1 MPLVLLVLVSLL
13 SQQLGA
19 SVAGLL
25 FDDVGSAGMVA
36 LRIAFSAVVLLLV
49 TRPTRAA
56 LAGLGRPGW
65 AAVVGLGA
73 AMTGM
78 NLMIYEAFAR
88 IPQGVAVT
96 FEVLGPLALSVLAR
110 PSWRSGLW
118 AAIAL
123 AGIAVL
129 GRDGFSAAGGI
140 HGAGLDPVGVALA
153 LGAAACW
160 AGYIVMSRRA
170 GTHLPGVQ
178 GLALA
183 TAAGSLLAVP
193 VGAGTAGEALLSPVV
208 LAVGLAVALLS
219 TAVPY
224 GIEMQV
230 LRRMPTAL
238 FSLLTCLSPVAAAL
252 TAWAVRGQRL
262 GGADLVGMAL
272 VIVACAAAVWTA
284 RERPVPGTGPGPG
297 AREAVSGRGRR

>member
-1 MPLVLLVLVSLL
+1 MSLVLLVLVSLL

-36 LRIAFSAVVLLLV
+36 LRIVFSAAVLVAV
-49 TRPTRAA
+49 TRPSRAT

-129 GRDGFSAAGGI
+129 GRDVVWYPESNAVLGWFVLVTLAGCT
-140 HGAGLDPVGVALA
+140 LWVRF
-153 LGAAACW
+153 LGRGPLEWLMRSLTLGSYRPAEEE
-160 AGYIVMSRRA
+160 RA
-170 GTHLPGVQ
+170 G
-178 GLALA
+178 AL
-183 TAAGSLLAVP
+183 
-193 VGAGTAGEALLSPVV
+193 
-208 LAVGLAVALLS
+208 
-219 TAVPY
+219 
-224 GIEMQV
+224 
-230 LRRMPTAL
+230 
-238 FSLLTCLSPVAAAL
+238 
-252 TAWAVRGQRL
+252 
-262 GGADLVGMAL
+262 
-272 VIVACAAAVWTA
+272 
-284 RERPVPGTGPGPG
+284 RP
-297 AREAVSGRGRR
+297 